1 MSLNGDADP
10 QKRAAFDK
18 YGSDPESRFG
28 GSGGPSFATSSFGR
42 GGMQFDAE
50 LSPEDLFNM
59 FFGGGGFGGDGN
71 INSFGGGPSK
81 LSLFEFLFSLK
92 SCLCSFHGDLWSRRS
107 PNLTNT
113 PDATTSG
120 ACGSTTVDIYP
131 TPAADTTV
139 CLFFHRFY
147 PVIIQPFS
155 YTGPEFLFHTIL
167 AV

>member
-1 MSLNGDADP
+1 
-10 QKRAAFDK
+10 
-18 YGSDPESRFG
+18 
-28 GSGGPSFATSSFGR
+28 
-42 GGMQFDAE
+42 MQFEGE

-71 INSFGGGPSK
+71 INFGGGPSK
-81 LSLFEFLFSLK
+81 LPLFEFIFSLK

-120 ACGSTTVDIYP
+120 ACRPTTVDIYP

-139 CLFFHRFY
+139 CLLLHRCH
-147 PVIIQPFS
+147 PVIFHHSS
-155 YTGPEFLFHTIL
+155 YTGPEFLFRTIL
-167 AV
+167 AI